1 MINLFYITIVNSI
14 TNYELIGDKDKN
26 YNPTIDNH
34 RLKSKDLQEHALKTR
49 YLLSRFQRFINKIF
63 HYFITLQTESLVIE
77 LTM

>member
-34 RLKSKDLQEHALKTR
+34 RLKSKDLQSTPLKPGI
-49 YLLSRFQRFINKIF
+49 YYPGFKDL
-63 HYFITLQTESLVIE
+63 
-77 LTM
+77 